1 MKLEPNWSVQNLYL
15 TKGKALIATPLQLT
29 IAPDALLEGW
39 GHTVQAKDRRLL
51 DLSGKKKKIIS
62 SALTIRKKVREQALP
77 SIFASSKAFWRQKF
91 SCLFLPAARVH
102 D

>member
-51 DLSGKKKKIIS
+51 DLSGKKKKS
-62 SALTIRKKVREQALP
+62 YHQPSQLEKKFESKFCRRYLPVRRHFGGKNLVVY
-77 SIFASSKAFWRQKF
+77 FF
-91 SCLFLPAARVH
+91 
-102 D
+102 